1 MSFRWETS
9 RGVVKYRLFSRV
21 IIHQEITRKRLRI
34 TQVRN
39 HEKTNKKIEYKRK
52 QCVINS
58 LNSLLSKICKTACQ
72 SRRI

>member
-39 HEKTNKKIEYKRK
+39 HEKTNKKD
-52 QCVINS
+52 
-58 LNSLLSKICKTACQ
+58 
-72 SRRI
+72 